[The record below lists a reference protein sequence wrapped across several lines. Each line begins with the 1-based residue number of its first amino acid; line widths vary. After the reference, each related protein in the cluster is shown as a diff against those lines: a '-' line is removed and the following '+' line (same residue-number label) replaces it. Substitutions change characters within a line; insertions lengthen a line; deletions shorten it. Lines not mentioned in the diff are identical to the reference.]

1 MKDYGLVSIITPN
14 YNGRAVISQTI
25 ESVLAQTYQNWEL
38 LIQDDGSSDDS
49 FDIVE
54 RYAKL
59 DSRIK
64 WERNEHNM
72 GAAMTRNNAIR
83 RSKGA
88 YLAFL
93 DNDDLWLP
101 TKLERHLEFMEC
113 NNCDFSFTRYEH
125 VDDNLKS
132 LGVQAQVVKKL
143 TYHKLLVH
151 CWPGCS
157 AVMYKQDVNNKV
169 YAVDCENNDDQEQFF
184 EAIKTCKNAM
194 GFDGCLTLYRV
205 RSGSRSSNKWKLVKP
220 YIDVMNRI
228 QGQNLF
234 MSYSYLFTHMFIKT
248 FFKYKKIKPEDSVVP
263 LCDAARNVGCR
274 FNIVVGGGNSLII
287 SSMQPRLIKRVA

>member
-14 YNGRAVISQTI
+14 YNGVVVLSATI
-25 ESVLAQTYQNWEL
+25 ESVLAQTYQNWEM

-49 FDIVE
+49 FELVE
-54 RYAKL
+54 QYARQ

-64 WERNEHNM
+64 WERNEQNM
-72 GAAMTRNNAIR
+72 GAAMTRNNAIC

-101 TKLERHLEFMEC
+101 TKLEKQLEFMER
-113 NNCDFSFTRYEH
+113 NECDFSFTKYEH
-125 VDDNLKS
+125 VDDNLQS
-132 LGVQAQVVKKL
+132 LGVQAQVIKKL
-143 TYHKLLVH
+143 TYKKLLFH

-169 YAVDCENNDDQEQFF
+169 FAVDCENNDDQEQFF

-194 GFDGCLTLYRV
+194 GFDECLTLYRV

-220 YIDVMNRI
+220 YIDVMHRI
-228 QGQNLF
+228 QGQSLL
-234 MSYSYLFTHMFIKT
+234 MSYVYLFTHMFVKT
-248 FFKYKKIKPEDSVVP
+248 FFKYNSIRPEESVVS
-263 LCDAARNVGCR
+263 LCNPVKDNV
-274 FNIVVGGGNSLII
+274 IGGV
-287 SSMQPRLIKRVA
+287 KR

>member
-14 YNGRAVISQTI
+14 YNGRAVISHTI
-25 ESVLAQTYQNWEL
+25 ESVLTQTYQNWEL

-49 FDIVE
+49 FDFVE

-64 WERNEHNM
+64 WECNEHNM

-83 RSKGA
+83 RSKGS

-101 TKLERHLEFMEC
+101 TKLEKQLKFME
-113 NNCDFSFTRYEH
+113 NNQCDFSFTKYEH
-125 VDDNLKS
+125 VDDNLVP

-143 TYHKLLVH
+143 TYQKLLVH

-157 AVMYKQDVNNKV
+157 SVMYKQDVNNKV
-169 YAVDCENNDDQEQFF
+169 YAVDCGNNDDQEQFF
-184 EAIKTCKNAM
+184 EAIKGCKNAM
-194 GFDGCLTLYRV
+194 GFDECLTLYRV
-205 RSGSRSSNKWKLVKP
+205 RSGSRSSNKWKLIKP
-220 YIDVMNRI
+220 YIDVMHRI
-228 QGQNLF
+228 QGQNLL
-234 MSYSYLFTHMFIKT
+234 MSYVYLFTHMFVKT
-248 FFKYKKIKPEDSVVP
+248 FFKYKKIKPEESVVS
-263 LCDAARNVGCR
+263 LCDAAN
-274 FNIVVGGGNSLII
+274 NETIDVV
-287 SSMQPRLIKRVA
+287 R

>member
-14 YNGRAVISQTI
+14 YNGVAVLSATI
-25 ESVLAQTYQNWEL
+25 ESVLAQTYQNWEM

-49 FDIVE
+49 FELVE
-54 RYAKL
+54 RYAKQ

-64 WERNEHNM
+64 WERNEQNM

-101 TKLERHLEFMEC
+101 TKLEKHLAFMER
-113 NNCDFSFTRYEH
+113 NECDFSFTKYEH
-125 VDDNLKS
+125 VDDNLQS
-132 LGVQAQVVKKL
+132 LGVQAQVIKKL
-143 TYHKLLVH
+143 TYKKLLFH

-157 AVMYKQDVNNKV
+157 AVVYKQDVNNKV

-194 GFDGCLTLYRV
+194 GFDECLTLYRV

-220 YIDVMNRI
+220 YIDVMHRI
-228 QGQNLF
+228 QEQSLL
-234 MSYSYLFTHMFIKT
+234 MSYVYLFTHIFVKT
-248 FFKYKKIKPEDSVVP
+248 FFKYKSIRPEESVVS
-263 LCDAARNVGCR
+263 LCNPVKDNV
-274 FNIVVGGGNSLII
+274 IGG
-287 SSMQPRLIKRVA
+287 IKH

>member
-14 YNGRAVISQTI
+14 YNGRAVISHTI

-38 LIQDDGSSDDS
+38 LIQDEGSSDDS

-54 RYAKL
+54 RYVKL

-64 WERNEHNM
+64 WERNEYNM
-72 GAAMTRNNAIR
+72 GAAMTRNNAIS
-83 RSKGA
+83 RSEGA

-101 TKLERHLEFMEC
+101 TKLEKHLEFME
-113 NNCDFSFTRYEH
+113 NNQCDFSFTKYEH
-125 VDDNLKS
+125 VDDNLVP
-132 LGVQAQVVKKL
+132 LGVQALVVKKL
-143 TYHKLLVH
+143 TYQKLLVH

-157 AVMYKQDVNNKV
+157 SVMYKQDVNNKV

-184 EAIKTCKNAM
+184 EAIKGCKNAM
-194 GFDGCLTLYRV
+194 GFDECLTLYRV
-205 RSGSRSSNKWKLVKP
+205 RSGSRSSNKWKLIKP

-234 MSYSYLFTHMFIKT
+234 MSYFYLFTHMFIKT
-248 FFKYKKIKPEDSVVP
+248 FFKYKKIRPEESVVS
-263 LCDAARNVGCR
+263 LCDAAKKV
-274 FNIVVGGGNSLII
+274 NIV
-287 SSMQPRLIKRVA
+287 

>member
-14 YNGRAVISQTI
+14 YNGVAVLSATI
-25 ESVLAQTYQNWEL
+25 ESVLAQTYQNWEM
-38 LIQDDGSSDDS
+38 LIQDDGSTDDS
-49 FDIVE
+49 FELVE
-54 RYAKL
+54 RFAKQ

-64 WERNEHNM
+64 WERNEQNM

-83 RSKGA
+83 RSEGT

-101 TKLERHLEFMEC
+101 TKLERHLEFME
-113 NNCDFSFTRYEH
+113 NNQCDFSFTKYEH
-125 VDDNLKS
+125 VDDNLES

-143 TYHKLLVH
+143 TYKKLLVH

-169 YAVDCENNDDQEQFF
+169 YAVDCENNDDQELFF
-184 EAIKTCKNAM
+184 EAIKGCKNAM
-194 GFDGCLTLYRV
+194 GFNECLTLYRV
-205 RSGSRSSNKWKLVKP
+205 RSGSRSSNKWKLIKP

-228 QGQNLF
+228 QGQNLC
-234 MSYSYLFTHMFIKT
+234 MSYFYLFTHMFIKT
-248 FFKYKKIKPEDSVVP
+248 FFKYKKIKPEESVVS
-263 LCDAARNVGCR
+263 LCDAAKNVG
-274 FNIVVGGGNSLII
+274 VVLGGGKL
-287 SSMQPRLIKRVA
+287 

>member
-14 YNGRAVISQTI
+14 YNGRAVISHTI
-25 ESVLAQTYQNWEL
+25 ESVLTQTYQNWEL

-49 FDIVE
+49 FDFVE

-64 WERNEHNM
+64 WECNEHNM

-83 RSKGA
+83 RSKGS

-101 TKLERHLEFMEC
+101 TKLEKQLKFME
-113 NNCDFSFTRYEH
+113 NNQCDFSFTKYEH
-125 VDDNLKS
+125 VDDNLVP

-143 TYHKLLVH
+143 TYQKLLVH

-157 AVMYKQDVNNKV
+157 SVMYKQDVNNKV
-169 YAVDCENNDDQEQFF
+169 YAVDCGNNDDQEQFF
-184 EAIKTCKNAM
+184 EAIKWCKNAM
-194 GFDGCLTLYRV
+194 GFDECLTLYRV
-205 RSGSRSSNKWKLVKP
+205 RSGSRSSNKWKLIKP
-220 YIDVMNRI
+220 YIDVMHQI
-228 QGQNLF
+228 QGQNLL
-234 MSYSYLFTHMFIKT
+234 MSYVYLFTHMFVKT
-248 FFKYKKIKPEDSVVP
+248 FFKYKKIKPEESVVS
-263 LCDAARNVGCR
+263 LCDAAKNVGA
-274 FNIVVGGGNSLII
+274 VLEGGVK
-287 SSMQPRLIKRVA
+287 P